1 MSDTAIAVIGV
12 ACRFPDAWTPEEFWA
27 NIDNG
32 VVSMRELPEE
42 VLRASGVDEETL
54 RADDYVRVGTQLPG
68 VTDFAADFFGYTPRE
83 AELID
88 PQHRIFL
95 EVCWEALERAGHVP
109 TASGPTTGVFAGSG
123 VGHYSAALFTA
134 KARDAG
140 LAAAVGD
147 LDLTLGGEVD
157 FLPSRTAYKLGLRGP
172 ALSLQTGCSSS
183 LYALH
188 YASLSLLA
196 GECDIALAGG
206 SAVQEPLL
214 GYRYVPGG
222 AMSSDGHCRSF
233 DHRSTGTNHGSGVGV
248 VVLRR
253 LDDALADGDE
263 ILAVLHGS
271 AVGNDGA
278 DKIGYVAPSPAGIA
292 RVVRAALRV
301 AGVGG
306 ERLRYLE
313 AHGTAT
319 ALGDHVE
326 LAALSEAVG
335 TPGGPTGYC
344 RLGSV
349 MSNIGHTGPTAGIAG
364 FIKALHVARTG
375 SFPPHPAFEQPRDP
389 GLLAESPFV
398 ISTEPGHCTD
408 EPYVLVNS
416 VGMGGSNAAVV
427 LGPPPARNRPTAG
440 TGPAAEASAAAIVSP
455 AARTGAAGETG
466 APVRLVLSARNR
478 TELDALSRRLADVL
492 DGSELPV
499 EDVNHTLRVGRR
511 HFDERR
517 VVVAAPGRLAAALRL
532 PRPPAVR
539 TRRSTPRRAALVVP
553 ADVRLPADI
562 EEPLRAALPP
572 DTEQF
577 ADATA
582 VPTER
587 FVILAGTGQAGEG
600 RYVLRLDHP
609 DPRDEVDAA
618 LVEAWLHGV
627 AVDWARL
634 GSGSAQRVTL
644 PTYPFVRQRY
654 WALDRIS
661 TAAQAPTAAP
671 APATTASVA
680 TTTATGDDVEAE
692 LLGIWRGLFGVDTIG
707 PTDQFGT
714 LGGTSLLAVQLALE
728 IQNRFNCAVN
738 VHRAGGSKVTVRRL
752 AELIRAKRGSADA
765 PDAFDD
771 KLDRGDDELVD
782 ADLKLSLGTLASA
795 RSRGKDVLLTGA
807 TGYLGA
813 FLLREL
819 LDRGKGRVYCLVRAE
834 DEESGM
840 ARLRAAAAKFLL
852 PEPDPERVHV
862 VPGDLRDVAKI
873 GERYRDGELEQ
884 RVGHIVHCAAKVV
897 FTEPYRTLREENV
910 LPTADL
916 LTWARGCGIRDF
928 SYISTVAATGL
939 AMGSG
944 RYLETRAQPL
954 DPRSGSYGTSKWV
967 CERLLDRAD
976 QDGMRVRVFRPGLI
990 MSSTQT
996 GACNDK
1002 DLIYFALVSGLA
1014 VGAHPMDD
1022 RVLPSAP
1029 VDVVARG
1036 IVELALSPGSVGRAY
1051 HLMAERAVSV
1061 RELFAMLGAVGLPTE
1076 PIPLPQ
1082 WQQRV
1087 RDLALAKGNPIL
1099 SAAALLELEGHDE
1112 DEYGVQAA
1120 GWQPWLRRNGLDPQL
1135 TGERLRLGIEYLV
1148 RHDARVADLV
1158 GHLLTPSGPT
1168 AVGSATTDA
1177 REERQ

>member
-1 MSDTAIAVIGV
+1 MSETAVAVVGV
-12 ACRFPDAWTPEEFWA
+12 ACRFPDAWTPEQFWA
-27 NIDNG
+27 NVDNG

-42 VLRASGVDEETL
+42 VLLAAGVDEETL

-68 VTDFAADFFGYTPRE
+68 VADFAADFFGYPPRE

-88 PQHRIFL
+88 PQHRVFL
-95 EVCWEALERAGHVP
+95 EVCWEALERAGHAGTGP
-109 TASGPTTGVFAGSG
+109 GPTVGVFAGSG
-123 VGHYSAALFTA
+123 AGPYHAALFAA

-140 LAAAVGD
+140 LAAAVAD
-147 LDLTLGGEVD
+147 LDLTLGGESD

-214 GYRYVPGG
+214 GYRHVPGG
-222 AMSSDGHCRSF
+222 AMSRDGWCRSF

-253 LDDALADGDE
+253 LTDALADGDDV
-263 ILAVLHGS
+263 LAVLHGS

-278 DKIGYVAPSPAGIA
+278 DKIGYTAPSPAGIA
-292 RVVRAALRV
+292 RVVRTALQV
-301 AGVGG
+301 SGVGG
-306 ERLRYLE
+306 DRLRYLE

-326 LAALSEAVG
+326 LAALTEAVG
-335 TPGGPTGYC
+335 VPGGPTGYC

-364 FIKALHVARTG
+364 FIKAVHVARTG
-375 SFPPHPAFEQPRDP
+375 ALPPHPAFEQPRDP

-398 ISTEPGHCTD
+398 ISTEPGHCPD

-427 LGPPPARNRPTAG
+427 LGPPPPRTRPASR
-440 TGPAAEASAAAIVSP
+440 PAHP
-455 AARTGAAGETG
+455 AQAG
-466 APVRLVLSARNR
+466 APARLVLSARNR
-478 TELDALSRRLADVL
+478 TELDKLSRQLADVL
-492 DGSELPV
+492 DRSQPPI
-499 EDVNHTLRVGRR
+499 EDVSHTLRVGRR

-539 TRRSTPRRAALVVP
+539 TRRSSPARVALVVP
-553 ADVRLPADI
+553 AEVRLPEAAD
-562 EEPLRAALPP
+562 ELLRAALPA
-572 DTEQF
+572 DAERF
-577 ADATA
+577 ADLAA
-582 VPTER
+582 VPADR
-587 FVILAGTGQAGEG
+587 FVILVGTGQTAGTGQPSGAGATGAG
-600 RYVLRLDHP
+600 RYVLRLDAP
-609 DPRDEVDAA
+609 DPTGAADQPGDARDRLRDELDAA

-627 AVDWARL
+627 AVDWARWE
-634 GSGSAQRVTL
+634 SGRGRRVAL
-644 PTYPFVRQRY
+644 PTYPFTRQRY
-654 WALDRIS
+654 WALDRV
-661 TAAQAPTAAP
+661 PTAATATVTAPRQAEPTRP
-671 APATTASVA
+671 AAAGP
-680 TTTATGDDVEAE
+680 ATGDDVEAE
-692 LLGIWRGLFGVDTIG
+692 LLGIWRGLFGVATIG
-707 PTDQFGT
+707 PTDQFGA

-728 IQNRFNCAVN
+728 IQNRFGCAVN

-752 AELIRAKRGSADA
+752 AELVRARRGTADA
-765 PDAFDD
+765 ATAEAFDD

-782 ADLKLSLGTLASA
+782 ADLKLSLGEPASA

-807 TGYLGA
+807 TGYLGT

-819 LDRGKGRVYCLVRAE
+819 LDRTRGRVYCLVRAE
-834 DEESGM
+834 DEASGM

-852 PEPDPERVHV
+852 PEPDPQRVHV
-862 VPGDLRDVAKI
+862 VPGDLRDVAKL

-928 SYISTVAATGL
+928 SYVSTVAATGL

-954 DPRSGSYGTSKWV
+954 DPRSGSYGASKWV

-976 QDGMRVRVFRPGLI
+976 EDGLRVRVFRPGLI
-990 MSSTQT
+990 MSSTRT
-996 GACNDK
+996 GACNDR
-1002 DLIYFALVSGLA
+1002 DLIYFALVSALA
-1014 VGAHPMDD
+1014 IGAHPIDD
-1022 RVLPSAP
+1022 RVLPAAP
-1029 VDVVARG
+1029 VDLVARG
-1036 IVELALSPGSVGRAY
+1036 IVELAISPGSVGRAY

-1061 RELFAMLGAVGLPTE
+1061 RGLFALLAAAGLPTE
-1076 PIPLPQ
+1076 PIPLPE
-1082 WQQRV
+1082 WQRRV
-1087 RDLALAKGNPIL
+1087 RELALAKGNPIL

-1112 DEYGVQAA
+1112 DELGVQAV
-1120 GWQPWLRRNGLDPQL
+1120 GWQPWLRKNGLDPQL
-1135 TGERLRLGIEYLV
+1135 TGERLRLGIEYL
-1148 RHDARVADLV
+1148 ARQDPRVGDLV
-1158 GHLLTPSGPT
+1158 GHLFTP
-1168 AVGSATTDA
+1168 
-1177 REERQ
+1177 EERA

>member
-12 ACRFPDAWTPEEFWA
+12 ACRFPDAWTPEQFWA

-54 RADDYVRVGTQLPG
+54 QADDYVRVGTQLPG
-68 VTDFAADFFGYTPRE
+68 VADFAADFFGYTPRE

-95 EVCWEALERAGHVP
+95 EVCWEALERAGHLP
-109 TASGPTTGVFAGSG
+109 TAHSPTTGVFAGSG

-134 KARDAG
+134 KARDGG

-147 LDLTLGGEVD
+147 LELTLGGEVD

-222 AMSSDGHCRSF
+222 AMSSDGYCRSF
-233 DHRSTGTNHGSGVGV
+233 DHRSSGTNHGSGVGV

-253 LDDALADGDE
+253 LADALADGDE

-292 RVVRAALRV
+292 RVVRAALQV
-301 AGVGG
+301 SGVRG
-306 ERLRYLE
+306 EQLRYLE

-326 LAALSEAVG
+326 LAALTEAVG

-375 SFPPHPAFEQPRDP
+375 SLPPHPAFEQPRDP

-398 ISTEPGHCTD
+398 ISTEPGTCSD

-427 LGPPPARNRPTAG
+427 LGPPPARPRRSTPAG
-440 TGPAAEASAAAIVSP
+440 ATN
-455 AARTGAAGETG
+455 GADTR
-466 APVRLVLSARNR
+466 VRLVLSARNR
-478 TELDALSRRLADVL
+478 TELDALSRRLADAL
-492 DGSELPV
+492 DQGELPI
-499 EDVNHTLRVGRR
+499 EDVSYTLRVGRR

-517 VVVAAPGRLAAALRL
+517 VVVAEPGRLAAALRL

-539 TRRSTPRRAALVVP
+539 TRRSPLRRAALVVP
-553 ADVRLPADI
+553 AGVQVPADAGELLRSALPA
-562 EEPLRAALPP
+562 

-577 ADATA
+577 TELTA
-582 VPTER
+582 VPADR
-587 FVILAGTGQAGEG
+587 FVILVGPGQGGEN
-600 RYVLRLDHP
+600 RYVLDP
-609 DPRDEVDAA
+609 DSANLRDDVDAA

-627 AVDWARL
+627 AVAWDRL
-634 GSGSAQRVTL
+634 PASGRRVTL

-661 TAAQAPTAAP
+661 TAAQAPQPAAP
-671 APATTASVA
+671 QPARRDERAS
-680 TTTATGDDVEAE
+680 DDIEQE
-692 LLGIWRGLFGVDTIG
+692 LLDIWRGLFGVDTIG
-707 PTDQFGT
+707 PTDQFGA

-728 IQNRFNCAVN
+728 IQNRFDCAVN

-752 AELIRAKRGSADA
+752 AELIRAKRGSTEA

-782 ADLKLSLGTLASA
+782 ADLKLSLGPLSSV

-813 FLLREL
+813 FLLHEL
-819 LDRGKGRVYCLVRAE
+819 LERGKGRVYCLVRAE

-862 VPGDLRDVAKI
+862 VPGDLRDITKI
-873 GERYRDGELEQ
+873 GERYRDGELER
-884 RVGHIVHCAAKVV
+884 RVGHIIHCAAKVV

-928 SYISTVAATGL
+928 SYISTVAATGP

-944 RYLETRAQPL
+944 RYLETRSQPL

-1036 IVELALSPGSVGRAY
+1036 IVELALSAGSVGRAY
-1051 HLMAERAVSV
+1051 HLTAERAVSV
-1061 RELFAMLGAVGLPTE
+1061 RGLFTMLGSVGLPTE
-1076 PIPLPQ
+1076 PIPLPE

-1112 DEYGVQAA
+1112 DELGVQAA
-1120 GWQPWLRRNGLDPQL
+1120 GWQPWLNRTGLDPQL
-1135 TGERLRLGIEYLV
+1135 TGQRLRLGIEYLA
-1148 RHDARVADLV
+1148 RRDPRVADLV
-1158 GHLLTPSGPT
+1158 GHLLDTPSPAASGTPD
-1168 AVGSATTDA
+1168 GH
-1177 REERQ
+1177 EENR